1 MRPFRATP
9 LTSPVLVGRDDL
21 LELADRRLD
30 EARSGRG
37 QVLLLAGEAGI
48 GKSRL
53 LGAIERRA
61 ALGGMA
67 VVSAAAF
74 PRDLEVA
81 GGPLLD
87 LARALDSE
95 SGRRSELGRG
105 LHARLAEA
113 DARRRGD
120 AHRHRRLL
128 VADLADL
135 VLGLGADR
143 PLLVSFEDLH
153 WADDLALEVLGRVA
167 RRIRGTP
174 MLIVGTYRSDELYP
188 RVPMRDWRSW
198 LLTQRLAEEAR
209 LARLDVAQTA
219 LLARSLVGDPT
230 AVPHELVVQLHRRSD
245 GIPLHV
251 EELLGATFSDS
262 DGATPEVP
270 DTLSDAI
277 LARADRLPARARK
290 LAEAAAIVGRSFD
303 TNLVATLLERPA
315 DEIDRGLRDLQDRF
329 FVLPGRRNG
338 WYDFRHALIRDAL
351 YAAMGPR
358 ARRRLH
364 ARVAELLSGIG
375 SDDAAVSAHFELAG
389 LPAAAHP
396 SALRAAQRASRM
408 SSHRE
413 AVDLYR
419 RALRTAPSDMAASAR
434 ALVLAEYAAEAAAG
448 DDNAAAVEGY
458 EEGRRLLLQA
468 GDPGT
473 AAALLPPLVAARH
486 LLGASLDERVSLLR
500 RGLEELDRAQLPPSD
515 PTRARLLAALSAAYM
530 LDRRLEQSIEH
541 GEAARVA
548 AAGAADREA
557 ELNASVTL
565 GAVFVFAGR
574 MDEGWRLLEAAV
586 ATARDAGLETEA
598 ARAYRMVGSAA
609 SVLVEYERADR
620 WLRDGIEYAERAELW
635 NHRHYMGAHL
645 AHVAWATGDP
655 ESAEQLA
662 TNALAD
668 GRGGITTRITA
679 LHVLGYLDMGRG
691 DVPTAERRLGEAR
704 AEGERMGELQRFSP
718 AVWGLAEVA
727 LLDGRHAEALELC
740 EVGRESSASV
750 RDAAYLFPYLLTG
763 TRALL
768 ELGRPLDAERW
779 VSQVGD
785 LLNHRSIPGTL
796 PALLHAEGLMLL
808 ARGSTR
814 AARQRLAEAREGWS
828 DRRRRWEEAWALIDL
843 ARAEARSH
851 RSRQAGDAAR
861 QARELAVAIGADAL
875 AARADSI
882 LRGVRVSRDS
892 NETWAPLTAREFQV
906 ATLIAGGKTNAEIA
920 AELGIAPKT
929 ASSHVE
935 HILDRLGATR
945 RAEIATWVG
954 SRLPGRP

>member
-1 MRPFRATP
+1 MRAVRATP

-48 GKSRL
+48 GKTRL

-61 ALGGMA
+61 GLAGMA

-87 LARALDSE
+87 LARALE
-95 SGRRSELGRG
+95 LERGHRSEIGRG
-105 LHARLAEA
+105 LRERLAEA

-135 VLGLGADR
+135 VLGLADDR

-153 WADDLALEVLGRVA
+153 WADDLALEVIGQVA
-167 RRIRGTP
+167 RRVRDMR
-174 MLIVGTYRSDELYP
+174 MLVVGTYRSDELYP
-188 RVPMRDWRSW
+188 RVPMRDWRSR

-219 LLARSLVGDPT
+219 LVARALLGDPT
-230 AVPHELVVQLHRRSD
+230 AVPHELVLQLHRRSD

-251 EELLGATFSDS
+251 EELLGATFTDA
-262 DGATPEVP
+262 GGVGGVVP
-270 DTLSDAI
+270 DTLADAI

-303 TNLVATLLERPA
+303 TDLVATLLDRPA
-315 DEIDRGLRDLQDRF
+315 DEIDRGLRELQDRF

-364 ARVAELLSGIG
+364 ARVAELLSDTG
-375 SDDAAVSAHFELAG
+375 SEAAVSAHFELAG
-389 LPAAAHP
+389 LLAPAHRSALAAA
-396 SALRAAQRASRM
+396 RRASRL

-419 RALRTAPSDMAASAR
+419 RALRTAPRDMPASAR
-434 ALVLAEYAAEAAAG
+434 ARVLAEYAAEAAAG
-448 DDNAAAVEGY
+448 DENAAAVEGY
-458 EEGRRLLLQA
+458 EEARQLLLEA
-468 GDPGT
+468 REAGT

-486 LLGASLDERVSLLR
+486 LLGASLDERVGLLG
-500 RGLEELDRAQLPPSD
+500 RGLEELDRAQAPRSD
-515 PTRARLLAALSAAYM
+515 PTRARLLAGLSAAYM
-530 LDRRLEQSIEH
+530 LDRRLEDSIEH

-548 AAGAADREA
+548 AAAAADPEA
-557 ELNASVTL
+557 DMNASVTL

-574 MDEGWRLLEAAV
+574 MDEGWELLETAV

-598 ARAYRMVGSAA
+598 ARAYRMIGSAA
-609 SVLVEYERADR
+609 SVLVEYERAER
-620 WLRDGIEYAERAELW
+620 WLREGIEYAERAELW

-645 AHVAWATGDP
+645 AHVAWATGAP
-655 ESAEQLA
+655 ETAERLA
-662 TNALAD
+662 TDALAD

-679 LHVLGYLDMGRG
+679 LHVLGYLGMGRG
-691 DVPTAERRLGEAR
+691 DVTSAERWLGEAR
-704 AEGERMGELQRFSP
+704 AEGERMGELQRYSP
-718 AVWGLAEVA
+718 AVWGLAELA
-727 LLDGRHAEALELC
+727 LLDGR
-740 EVGRESSASV
+740 
-750 RDAAYLFPYLLTG
+750 
-763 TRALL
+763 
-768 ELGRPLDAERW
+768 
-779 VSQVGD
+779 
-785 LLNHRSIPGTL
+785 
-796 PALLHAEGLMLL
+796 
-808 ARGSTR
+808 
-814 AARQRLAEAREGWS
+814 
-828 DRRRRWEEAWALIDL
+828 
-843 ARAEARSH
+843 
-851 RSRQAGDAAR
+851 AGDAM
-861 QARELAVAIGADAL
+861 ELC
-875 AARADSI
+875 
-882 LRGVRVSRDS
+882 GVG
-892 NETWAPLTAREFQV
+892 L
-906 ATLIAGGKTNAEIA
+906 
-920 AELGIAPKT
+920 
-929 ASSHVE
+929 
-935 HILDRLGATR
+935 
-945 RAEIATWVG
+945 
-954 SRLPGRP
+954 